1 MNTIITLPAEILRL
15 IGKLNEAGYEAYAVG
30 GCVRDALL
38 KRPTHDYDL
47 TTDALPEEIHR
58 IFQNEHIIDTG
69 IKHGTVTV
77 ITGGIPVEIT
87 TYRTES
93 AYHDHRH
100 PDRVSFTRSLK
111 EDCARRDFTIN
122 AMAYHP
128 ETGIV
133 DWFHGMNDLQA
144 KVIRSVND
152 PRERFNEDAL
162 RILRAVRFAAQL
174 GFRIEE
180 KTAQAVLDMKQDL
193 QYISAE
199 RIEAELQKL
208 LLADSPASVLDPY
221 RSLMEVILPQL
232 KEDAAWDETM
242 RRIDRSEGQYAARLA
257 VLCADVPLTAAD
269 LQKLKVTNA
278 VRDTVL
284 AIRQYRE
291 LPFETRADLRKAM
304 YLLDRAYPDYLVYR
318 CAVDKH
324 SGTERLKELSDRII
338 QDGDVIRLSQLAVNG
353 QDLLDLGY
361 RGKEI
366 ADTLQKLLYAVME
379 DKVNNTRDA
388 LLGTIKER

>member
-1 MNTIITLPAEILRL
+1 MNTIVTLPAEILRL

-93 AYHDHRH
+93 AYRDHRH

-128 ETGIV
+128 DTGIV
-133 DWFHGMNDLQA
+133 DWFGGMNDLQA

-232 KEDAAWDETM
+232 KDDAAWEETM
-242 RRIDRSEGQYAARLA
+242 LRIDRSEGQYAARLA
-257 VLCADVPLTAAD
+257 VLCADVPFTAAD
-269 LQKLKVTNA
+269 LQNLKVTNT

-284 AIRQYRE
+284 AIRQYKD

-318 CAVDKH
+318 CAVDRYND
-324 SGTERLKELSDRII
+324 TERLKELSGRII
-338 QDGDVIRLSQLAVNG
+338 RDSDVIRLSQLAVKG

-366 ADTLQKLLYAVME
+366 ADILQKLLYAVME

>member
-1 MNTIITLPAEILRL
+1 MNTIVTLPAEILRL

-58 IFQNEHIIDTG
+58 IFQDEQIIDTG

-93 AYHDHRH
+93 AYRDHRH

-128 ETGIV
+128 DTGIV
-133 DWFHGMNDLQA
+133 DWFGGMNDLQA

-208 LLADSPASVLDPY
+208 LLSDSPASVLDPY
-221 RSLMEVILPQL
+221 RPLLEVILPQL
-232 KEDAAWDETM
+232 KDDAAWDETM

-338 QDGDVIRLSQLAVNG
+338 RDSDVIRLSQLAVNG

-379 DKVNNTRDA
+379 DTVSNTRDA

>member
-1 MNTIITLPAEILRL
+1 MHTIVTLPAEILRL

-77 ITGGIPVEIT
+77 ITGSIPVEIT

-208 LLADSPASVLDPY
+208 LLSDSPASVLDPY
-221 RSLMEVILPQL
+221 RPLLEVILPQL
-232 KEDAAWDETM
+232 KDDAAWDETM
-242 RRIDRSEGQYAARLA
+242 LRIDRSEGLYAARLA

-269 LQKLKVTNA
+269 LQKLKVTNT

-338 QDGDVIRLSQLAVNG
+338 RDSDVIRLSQLAVNG

-379 DKVNNTRDA
+379 DTVSNTRDA

>member
-100 PDRVSFTRSLK
+100 PDCVSFTRSLK

-221 RSLMEVILPQL
+221 RSLMEVILPQR

-257 VLCADVPLTAAD
+257 VLCANVPLTAAD

-379 DKVNNTRDA
+379 DTVSNTRDA

>member
-1 MNTIITLPAEILRL
+1 MNTIVTLPAEILRL

-38 KRPTHDYDL
+38 MRPTHDYDL

-58 IFQNEHIIDTG
+58 VFQGEHIIDTG

-77 ITGGIPVEIT
+77 ITGGTPVEIT

-128 ETGIV
+128 DAGIV

-152 PRERFNEDAL
+152 PKERFNEDAL

-180 KTAQAVLDMKQDL
+180 KTAQAVLDMTQDL

-232 KEDAAWDETM
+232 KDDAAWDETM
-242 RRIDRSEGQYAARLA
+242 RRIDRSGRQYAARLA
-257 VLCADVPLTAAD
+257 VLCANVTLTAAD
-269 LQKLKVTNA
+269 LQKLKVTNT

-284 AIRQYRE
+284 AIRQYRD
-291 LPFETRADLRKAM
+291 LPFETRSDLRKAM

-318 CAVDKH
+318 CAVDKY
-324 SGTERLKELSDRII
+324 SDAERLEELSGDIGR
-338 QDGDVIRLSQLAVNG
+338 DDVIRLAQLAVNG

-361 RGKEI
+361 QGKEI
-366 ADTLQKLLYAVME
+366 SDTLQKLLYLVME
-379 DKVNNTRDA
+379 DKVSNTKDA
-388 LLGTIKER
+388 LIGIIKKR

>member
-1 MNTIITLPAEILRL
+1 MNTIVTLPAEILRL

-208 LLADSPASVLDPY
+208 LLSDSPASVLDPY
-221 RSLMEVILPQL
+221 RPLLEVILPQL
-232 KEDAAWDETM
+232 KDDAAWDETM

-269 LQKLKVTNA
+269 LQKLKVTNT

-284 AIRQYRE
+284 AIRQHRD
-291 LPFETRADLRKAM
+291 LPFETRTDLRKAM

-318 CAVDKH
+318 CAVDRYND
-324 SGTERLKELSDRII
+324 TERLKELSGRII
-338 QDGDVIRLSQLAVNG
+338 RDSDVIRLSQLAVKG

-379 DKVNNTRDA
+379 DTVSNTRDA

>member
-1 MNTIITLPAEILRL
+1 MNTIVTLPAEILRL

-38 KRPTHDYDL
+38 MRPTHDYDL

-58 IFQNEHIIDTG
+58 VFQGEHIIDTG

-77 ITGGIPVEIT
+77 ITGGTPVEIT

-128 ETGIV
+128 DAGIV

-152 PRERFNEDAL
+152 PKERFNEDAL

-180 KTAQAVLDMKQDL
+180 KTAQAVLDMTQDL

-232 KEDAAWDETM
+232 KDDAAWDETM
-242 RRIDRSEGQYAARLA
+242 RRIDRSGRQYAARLA
-257 VLCADVPLTAAD
+257 VLCANVTLTAAD
-269 LQKLKVTNA
+269 LQKLKVTNT

-284 AIRQYRE
+284 AIRQYRD
-291 LPFETRADLRKAM
+291 LPFETRSDLRKAM

-318 CAVDKH
+318 CAVDKY
-324 SGTERLKELSDRII
+324 SDAERLEELSGDIGR
-338 QDGDVIRLSQLAVNG
+338 DDVIRLAQLAVNG

-361 RGKEI
+361 QGKEI
-366 ADTLQKLLYAVME
+366 SDTLQKLLYLVME
-379 DKVNNTRDA
+379 DKVSNTKDA
-388 LLGTIKER
+388 LLGIIKKR

>member
-100 PDRVSFTRSLK
+100 PDCVSFTRSLK

-257 VLCADVPLTAAD
+257 VLCANVPLTAAD

>member
-1 MNTIITLPAEILRL
+1 MNTIVTLPAEILRL

-77 ITGGIPVEIT
+77 ITGSIPVEIT

-208 LLADSPASVLDPY
+208 LLSDSPASVLDPY
-221 RSLMEVILPQL
+221 RPLLEVILPQL
-232 KEDAAWDETM
+232 KDDAAWDETM
-242 RRIDRSEGQYAARLA
+242 LRIDRSEGLYAARLA

-269 LQKLKVTNA
+269 LQKLKVTNT

-338 QDGDVIRLSQLAVNG
+338 RDSDVIRLSQLAVNG

-379 DKVNNTRDA
+379 DTVSNTRDA

>member
-1 MNTIITLPAEILRL
+1 MNTIVTLPAEILRL

-77 ITGGIPVEIT
+77 ITGSIPVEIT

-208 LLADSPASVLDPY
+208 LLSDSPA
-221 RSLMEVILPQL
+221 
-232 KEDAAWDETM
+232 
-242 RRIDRSEGQYAARLA
+242 
-257 VLCADVPLTAAD
+257 
-269 LQKLKVTNA
+269 
-278 VRDTVL
+278 
-284 AIRQYRE
+284 
-291 LPFETRADLRKAM
+291 
-304 YLLDRAYPDYLVYR
+304 
-318 CAVDKH
+318 
-324 SGTERLKELSDRII
+324 
-338 QDGDVIRLSQLAVNG
+338 
-353 QDLLDLGY
+353 
-361 RGKEI
+361 
-366 ADTLQKLLYAVME
+366 
-379 DKVNNTRDA
+379 
-388 LLGTIKER
+388 

>member
-100 PDRVSFTRSLK
+100 PDCVSFTRSLK

-221 RSLMEVILPQL
+221 RSLMEVILPQR

-257 VLCADVPLTAAD
+257 VLCANVPLTAAD

>member
-1 MNTIITLPAEILRL
+1 
-15 IGKLNEAGYEAYAVG
+15 
-30 GCVRDALL
+30 
-38 KRPTHDYDL
+38 
-47 TTDALPEEIHR
+47 
-58 IFQNEHIIDTG
+58 
-69 IKHGTVTV
+69 
-77 ITGGIPVEIT
+77 
-87 TYRTES
+87 TES

-257 VLCADVPLTAAD
+257 VLCANVPLTAAD

>member
-1 MNTIITLPAEILRL
+1 MNTIVTLPAEILRL

-77 ITGGIPVEIT
+77 ITGSIPVEIT

-208 LLADSPASVLDPY
+208 LLSDSPASVLDPY
-221 RSLMEVILPQL
+221 RPLLEVILPQL
-232 KEDAAWDETM
+232 KDDAAWDETM
-242 RRIDRSEGQYAARLA
+242 LRIDRSEGLYAARLA

-269 LQKLKVTNA
+269 LQKLKVTNT

-318 CAVDKH
+318 CAVDRYND
-324 SGTERLKELSDRII
+324 TERLKELSGRII
-338 QDGDVIRLSQLAVNG
+338 RDSDVIRLSQLAVKG

-379 DKVNNTRDA
+379 DTVSNTRDA